1 VSEGLFIKKMNII
14 FFSLRRKERKDMGG
28 VLSRGKALIENEHGR
43 VYGNIDDNIKTQMS
57 LTTGNCVRFRN
68 EIFWKENYLQMYV
81 NIDDSVNKLE
91 IVDCSFYDNIDI
103 LINLIAEKSISHL
116 KIEDY
121 IGINKYELID
131 ILRWG
136 KKLTNV
142 KIEIY
147 NIYGTDVEVIF
158 GILKESKTIKS
169 ITLYLHF
176 AHSYYNF
183 KHYVME
189 MFEQNKSIETLEIKI
204 IIGVDDINLNRL
216 YLDARNF
223 FVKIIKN
230 LQFNDTIKWM

>member
-1 VSEGLFIKKMNII
+1 
-14 FFSLRRKERKDMGG
+14 MGG